1 MQARLEPH
9 KSSSKPAWVHN
20 GMPKQAGAYAD
31 IGPAVA
37 YVVDAVN
44 QIQNDAERDNKFV
57 YFQPVPGPYS
67 TNSSTPIPLPD
78 LPPEACVMNPPLFK
92 EPDRGAEPPV
102 GFEYKA
108 KPSIFSSM
116 FSSLVGTST
125 STGTA
130 TATGTATGT
139 GTAVDAGRTASGEGA
154 APPAVA
160 SAPPAAA
167 LSADEEYARTL
178 QRQYDA
184 ERQQQQQLQQQQQK
198 PPSQPQPPSSGGS
211 QPPSAKYNS
220 LV

>member
-1 MQARLEPH
+1 
-9 KSSSKPAWVHN
+9 
-20 GMPKQAGAYAD
+20 MPKQAGAYAD

-44 QIQNDAERDNKFV
+44 QIQSDAERDNKFV

-102 GFEYKA
+102 VFEYKA

-125 STGTA
+125 ST
-130 TATGTATGT
+130 ATGTAT

-184 ERQQQQQLQQQQQK
+184 ERQQQLQQQQQQK
-198 PPSQPQPPSSGGS
+198 PPSQQQPPRSGGS

>member
-1 MQARLEPH
+1 
-9 KSSSKPAWVHN
+9 
-20 GMPKQAGAYAD
+20 MPKQAGAYAD

-44 QIQNDAERDNKFV
+44 QIQSDAERDNKFV

-78 LPPEACVMNPPLFK
+78 LPAEACVMNPPLFK

-102 GFEYKA
+102 VFEYKA

-130 TATGTATGT
+130 TATGTA
-139 GTAVDAGRTASGEGA
+139 VDTGRTASGEGA
-154 APPAVA
+154 APPAAA
-160 SAPPAAA
+160 SAPPAA

-184 ERQQQQQLQQQQQK
+184 ELQQQQQQQQQPEQK
-198 PPSQPQPPSSGGS
+198 PPSQPQPPGSGGS

>member
-20 GMPKQAGAYAD
+20 GMPKQTGAYAD

-44 QIQNDAERDNKFV
+44 QIQSDAERDNKFV

-102 GFEYKA
+102 VFEYKA

-125 STGTA
+125 STSTA
-130 TATGTATGT
+130 TVTGTATGT
-139 GTAVDAGRTASGEGA
+139 GTDPGRTASREGA
-154 APPAVA
+154 APSALA

-184 ERQQQQQLQQQQQK
+184 ERQQQQQQQQQPQK
-198 PPSQPQPPSSGGS
+198 PPSQLQPPSSGGS

>member
-44 QIQNDAERDNKFV
+44 QIQSDAERDNKFV

-78 LPPEACVMNPPLFK
+78 LPAEACVMNPPLFK

-102 GFEYKA
+102 VFEYKA

-139 GTAVDAGRTASGEGA
+139 GTGTETGRTASGEGV

-160 SAPPAAA
+160 SAPPAA

-184 ERQQQQQLQQQQQK
+184 ELQQRQQQQQLQQQQK
-198 PPSQPQPPSSGGS
+198 PPSQPPGSGGS